1 MLQVKCH
8 FLEFRLRCIVWKWLD
23 TILILFH
30 CQLMASFQLYKW
42 IWIIVL
48 VDLGIIRSHCIPTSL
63 AAATSEDGRIYSD
76 AVCDVPFCSMI
87 GVDNIRP
94 LWPIC
99 YIAVVVIIWPVPIDT
114 PDLPAAWSFCS
125 LTLVPTDALFPS
137 ARCGWMTK
145 SITRLSDYIESLMTM
160 DLHIV
165 MSSLLLFYCIFIVC
179 HLFKIFL
186 HMNRC
191 WN

>member
-87 GVDNIRP
+87 GVDNIGP
-94 LWPIC
+94 L
-99 YIAVVVIIWPVPIDT
+99 T
-114 PDLPAAWSFCS
+114 DLLHCNGCHHLTWHPRFTCSFCS

-137 ARCGWMTK
+137 AGCGWMTK

-179 HLFKIFL
+179 HSFKIFL
-186 HMNRC
+186 HMNQC
-191 WN
+191 LN